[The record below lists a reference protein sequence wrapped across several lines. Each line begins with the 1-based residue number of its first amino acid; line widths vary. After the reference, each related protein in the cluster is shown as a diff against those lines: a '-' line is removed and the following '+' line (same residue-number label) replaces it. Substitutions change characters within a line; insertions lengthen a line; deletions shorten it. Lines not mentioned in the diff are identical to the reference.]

1 MNSPGPL
8 FELQQLLPQCI
19 LQDQLRIGWR
29 VAAWLKTHPNPQSP
43 PPEIAQWIQEARA
56 SIELRH
62 WRLQRLP
69 PIQYPPQ
76 LPITARAPEIVKAIS
91 AHQVLVIAGETGSGK
106 TTQIPKM
113 CLEAGFGIRAKI
125 GCTQPR
131 RVAAHSLSRRL
142 AEELDMVWGREIG
155 CKVRFS
161 DDTSPQTYVK
171 FMTDGMLLAEAQGDP
186 VLSEYEV
193 IILDEAH
200 ERSLNIDF
208 LLGRLKQLLARRDD
222 LKLIITSATIDTQ
235 SFSRAFDNAP
245 IIEVSGRLYPVDVV
259 YAPFDETSEDEG
271 DFTYVD
277 AAVNAV
283 ENLLIES
290 SHGDILVF
298 MPGERD
304 ILETRDR
311 LQARRLGTDIEI
323 VPLFGRLTP
332 AEQQRIFSPTPG
344 RKIVVATN
352 IAESSLTVP
361 GIRYVVDTGLARI
374 SRYNARTRTRRLP
387 IEPIA
392 QSSANQRKGRCGR
405 VAEGIC
411 IRLYSEEDFN
421 ARPPYTQPEI
431 QRANLAEVI
440 LHLKAFNLGDV
451 ESFPFIN
458 PPSPAAIQ
466 GGYQLLVELGALDDK
481 RDLTDL
487 GRRMARLPV
496 DPTIGR
502 MILQARVEGALNE
515 VLIIAAGLSIQD
527 PRERPIEKQEA
538 AAAAQQRFNHPKS
551 DFLTLLNIW
560 NAFHDTLESM
570 KTQNQAR
577 KFCKTHYLSYLRMRE
592 WRDIHAQLEDAVAD
606 LPPAPGA
613 PKPNSNPDPN
623 PGSAPRRNNNNNAI
637 SDTPNYDAIH
647 RSILTGLWSHVALRK
662 ERNFYQLGGN
672 RDVMLFP
679 GSGLFEKTVEK
690 RHRQQPT
697 EKPAVKSTQPRWV
710 VAAEIVETSRLFLRG
725 AAEIDPLWIVELGS
739 HLCKRAYL
747 DPHWSDREGRV
758 LSLEKVTLNGL
769 VILERHVPHGRVNA
783 AEATEIFIRSALMEA
798 ELARHFQRRPAV
810 SAPRGTQPEAEDD
823 DAIDLTLLPP
833 LYAFLSKNRQ
843 LIEKIELWQTRL
855 PSRVVSDLDEA
866 VFQAYS
872 RLIRDVSS
880 IPELNRL
887 LHEHHKDAAPFLQLT
902 AADLLGSHEKA
913 FGNNLFPDT
922 VAVGSQAIPV
932 SYAYAPGEDRDGV
945 TVRLPFTLA
954 QLINPESLDWAVP
967 GLREPRILHL
977 LQELPKSL
985 RRALMPLPP
994 KAREM
999 ALAIEPASS
1008 NYLTALSDFVRNAYG
1023 IEVPVTEWKT
1033 QLLPQHLSPRF
1044 EIIGRDQKKVAAG
1057 RDLTALRATLQNQQ
1071 SANDTDAWRQA
1082 VLKWERYG
1090 IRDWN
1095 FGDLPD
1101 QITVADVAGFPL
1113 QAFPGLQLEENDVS
1127 LRLFRKPEEARD
1139 AHSRAVPRL
1148 LENALLRELGWLA
1161 KDLRGLA
1168 VCRAHY
1174 ITLGP
1179 VEQLETTALENVKQ
1193 HLFSPRQSW
1202 PRAAA
1207 DFTKLVED
1215 TRAVIPPLS
1224 QKMID
1229 WISAILAARQSILMY
1244 RKPYAQMRRDLD
1256 TLITP
1261 LFLRQIPLDRLQH
1274 VPRYLKAMMIRA
1286 ERAAVNP
1293 VKDQEKLRR
1302 VQPYIDT
1309 RDRLI
1314 TTRKNPQKTE
1324 ALRWLIE
1331 EYKVSVFA
1339 QELGTAGP
1347 VSPKA
1352 IEALIAETA
1361 G

>member
-1 MNSPGPL
+1 MNAIAPL
-8 FELQQLLPQCI
+8 HELQHLLPQCL

-29 VAAWLKTHPNPQSP
+29 VAAWLKRNPNPAAP
-43 PPEIAQWIQEARA
+43 PPEIGQWLDEARA
-56 SIELRH
+56 SVELRH
-62 WRLQRLP
+62 WRLERLP
-69 PIQYPPQ
+69 RIEYPPE
-76 LPITARAPEIVKAIS
+76 LPITAKAPDIVKAIS

-142 AEELDMVWGREIG
+142 AEELNMVWGREIG

-161 DDTSPQTYVK
+161 DDTSPQTYIK

-208 LLGRLKQLLARRDD
+208 LLGRLKQLLAKRSD

-235 SFSRAFDNAP
+235 SFSQAFDNAP

-259 YAPFDETSEDEG
+259 YAPFDEDSEDQG

-283 ENLLIES
+283 ENVLIES

-304 ILETRDR
+304 IMETRDL
-311 LQARRLGTDIEI
+311 LQARNLGDIDI

-332 AEQQRIFSPTPG
+332 GEQQRIFAPAHG
-344 RKIVVATN
+344 RKIVIATN

-361 GIRYVVDTGLARI
+361 GIRYVIDTGLARI
-374 SRYNARTRTRRLP
+374 SRYNSRTRTRRLP

-411 IRLYSEEDFN
+411 IRLYSETDYQ
-421 ARPPYTQPEI
+421 ARPQYTQPEI

-440 LHLKAFNLGDV
+440 LHLKAFKLGDI

-458 PPSPAAIQ
+458 PPSPSAIQ
-466 GGYQLLVELGALDDK
+466 GGYQLLLELGAIDDT
-481 RDLTDL
+481 RELTDL
-487 GRRMARLPV
+487 GRRLAWLPV

-502 MILQARVEGALNE
+502 MILQAQVEGALKE
-515 VLIIAAGLSIQD
+515 VLVIAAGLSIQD
-527 PRERPIEKQEA
+527 PRERPLEKQEA
-538 AAAAQQRFNHPKS
+538 ATAAQQRFNHPKS

-577 KFCKTHYLSYLRMRE
+577 KFCKTHFLSYLRMRE
-592 WRDIHAQLEDAVAD
+592 WRDIHSQLEDAVAE
-606 LPPAPGA
+606 LNTPAA
-613 PKPNSNPDPN
+613 
-623 PGSAPRRNNNNNAI
+623 APRTSVNQDTGI
-637 SDTPNYDAIH
+637 SATPNYNAIH

-662 ERNFYQLGGN
+662 ERNLYQLAGN

-690 RHRQQPT
+690 RRQAPT
-697 EKPAVKSTQPRWV
+697 EKPATKGAQPRWV

-725 AAEIDPLWIVELGS
+725 AAEIDPLWIVELAT
-739 HLCKRAYL
+739 HLCKHNYL
-747 DPHWSDREGRV
+747 DPRWVAREGRV

-769 VILERHVPHGRVNA
+769 VVLERHVPHGRVNA

-798 ELARHFQRRPAV
+798 GLAQHFQRRQMAPAL
-810 SAPRGTQPEAEDD
+810 RGVREEADASED
-823 DAIDLTLLPP
+823 IDLSSLPP
-833 LYAFLSKNRQ
+833 LYSFLANNRQ

-855 PSRVVSDLDEA
+855 PSRVVGDLEES
-866 VFQAYS
+866 VFRAYTS
-872 RLIRDVSS
+872 QILNVSS

-887 LHEHHKDAAPFLQLT
+887 LHEHHKDARPFLNLT
-902 AADLLGSHEKA
+902 AADLLGEYEKA
-913 FGNNLFPDT
+913 FNNNLFPDT
-922 VAVGSQAIPV
+922 VAIGSQALPV
-932 SYAYAPGEDRDGV
+932 SYAYAPGEERDGV

-954 QLINPESLDWAVP
+954 QLINPDSLDWAVP
-967 GLREPRILHL
+967 GLREPQILHL

-985 RRALMPLPP
+985 RRPLMPLPP
-994 KAREM
+994 KAKEM
-999 ALAIEPASS
+999 ALAIQPKDGAFIPAIAAFVKA
-1008 NYLTALSDFVRNAYG
+1008 NYGVD
-1023 IEVPVTEWKT
+1023 VPLTEWKAH
-1033 QLLPQHLSPRF
+1033 LLPQHLRPRF
-1044 EIIGRDQKKVAAG
+1044 EIIGRDNKRVAQG
-1057 RDLTALRATLQNQQ
+1057 RDLAALRASLQNQQ

-1090 IRDWN
+1090 LHEWN
-1095 FGDLPD
+1095 FGDIPD

-1127 LRLFRKPEEARD
+1127 LRLFRKAEEARA
-1139 AHSRAVPRL
+1139 AHSRTVPRL

-1168 VCRAHY
+1168 ACRNHY
-1174 ITLGP
+1174 VTLGP
-1179 VEQLETTALENVKQ
+1179 VELLETTALENVKT
-1193 HLFSPRQSW
+1193 HLFGFRDSW
-1202 PRAAA
+1202 PRDAAGFA
-1207 DFTKLVED
+1207 KLVEEC
-1215 TRAVIPPLS
+1215 RAGIPATA

-1229 WISAILAARQSILMY
+1229 WVSAILAARQNVLIC
-1244 RKPYAQMRRDLD
+1244 RKPYPNMRQDLD
-1256 TLITP
+1256 ALLTP
-1261 LFLRQIPLDRLQH
+1261 QFLRQIPHARLQH
-1274 VPRYLKAMMIRA
+1274 VPRYLKAMLVRA
-1286 ERAAVNP
+1286 ERAAVNSL
-1293 VKDQEKLRR
+1293 KDQEKLRR
-1302 VQPYIDT
+1302 VQPYVDACN
-1309 RDRLI
+1309 RLKA
-1314 TTRKNPQKTE
+1314 TPGKAEKVQ

-1331 EYKVSVFA
+1331 EFKVSVFA
-1339 QELGTAGP
+1339 QELGTAAP

-1352 IEALIAETA
+1352 IEALLAKISQ
-1361 G
+1361 